1 MIIKTLNDEKFEQI
15 ENIRQQYEYKMSYYV
30 QAEKKLS
37 EDLVEA
43 KDSLHKL
50 SIELEEESVKRAELE
65 QELNQRGNGYEEEV
79 TLRLHYE
86 GRLNRLYAQYR
97 GLMTTLENLHDD
109 IKSYKTQVDEKVDV
123 INIQRREIYDLN
135 FKNQELDRNLKE
147 SEEKQRHIKNVNARL
162 DQKLNAAYDQNE
174 ELKETGS
181 KLKQQIVSLKTE
193 LAAKDYEIEHLQHEI
208 KHKTEEAA
216 TIKSLYENVK
226 LESEKN
232 YKMMKEI
239 EISFSSYKA
248 RNSYYEQ
255 EYFRLKEIE
264 ENVRHEWEQLKL
276 KYESVQQALF
286 ESDQKKDTY
295 YIELSEKIH
304 EFEETR
310 AQLKFSCDK
319 IDELSRNRRI
329 LEEKIANQ
337 KGIIEE
343 HEKSLQIYQ
352 DELKAS
358 REECEGLKMKII
370 DLEAD
375 MSILEIKRDSDIKQ
389 HETNRDA
396 YIEKVYK
403 VTELLNVEQGLRE
416 RWINKYQTELKNHA
430 DTMEKANELAKE
442 KEDLEI
448 QNKMISSKLAEV
460 AKKVSQLESELSQ
473 SNINNSVLQAKMM
486 EAQRNIATLKLIM
499 NRAGD
504 EYKKKERYA
513 NDEISNLREE
523 VHQDM
528 RTIEMRCEEIWQQ
541 AHTNLIKFQQSQL
554 ENARLNE
561 ILNSKDKQISKHLN
575 TIEWLRREY
584 ERKACLFEQASC
596 NIETLIKL
604 YNDKSANC
612 EELNNELTTVNKQVS
627 ILKSKIPPELMHL
640 DKPYMKLQRRIKDLE
655 CILDGANIP
664 DKEDFSQMYIY
675 SDPKLDAIAQTDLG
689 MGLFDKIAKS
699 GVSSSNFKL
708 SKPNTPGTNR
718 SRGSVRLD
726 SKSFFGFDEAAIE
739 LLENEQLGSMRS
751 DELRRKSREGNRR
764 SMKSSSPHDS
774 LIEEKGL
781 RINPNDDIRTILA
794 KTPNKYIQK
803 VRDKALENITG
814 VTPSGIKRQVRPDSS
829 MDESLLKSGR
839 ETRTPFDKRHT
850 VRQTPDEFMYHAFSH
865 AYHNGLIPE
874 ELIFEAFRKGIRTGK
889 IPEDVLTNHKNHDI
903 KEQPILEQRSASPP
917 LNLHSRVGAPDG
929 IFVDTRNNQKSGHRL
944 SDDSQEGSVL
954 SPLNLRSVYHPPIIT
969 VRPSSCIEYEGLP
982 RVKVSRKAPATT
994 THFREATTIPEIK
1007 RFINQA
1013 NSRKKNNFNFM

>member
-15 ENIRQQYEYKMSYYV
+15 ENIRQQYEYKMNYYV

-37 EDLVEA
+37 EDLADA

-97 GLMTTLENLHDD
+97 GLMTTLENLHED

-123 INIQRREIYDLN
+123 INLQRREIYDLN

-174 ELKETGS
+174 DLKETGS

-193 LAAKDYEIEHLQHEI
+193 IAAKDYEIEHLQHEI
-208 KHKTEEAA
+208 KHKTEEAS
-216 TIKSLYENVK
+216 TTKSLYENVK
-226 LESEKN
+226 VESEKN

-264 ENVRHEWEQLKL
+264 ESVRNEWEQLKL
-276 KYESVQQALF
+276 KHDSVQQALL
-286 ESDQKKDTY
+286 ESDHKKDTY

-304 EFEETR
+304 DFEETR

-319 IDELSRNRRI
+319 VDELSRNRRI

-343 HEKSLQIYQ
+343 HEKSLQVYQ

-375 MSILEIKRDSDIKQ
+375 INILEIKRDSDIKQ

-416 RWINKYQTELKNHA
+416 RWINKFETEVKNHA
-430 DTMEKANELAKE
+430 ETRETANKLANE
-442 KEDLEI
+442 KEDMEI
-448 QNKMISSKLAEV
+448 QNKTMSSKLGEV
-460 AKKVSQLESELSQ
+460 AKKVSNLESELSKA
-473 SNINNSVLQAKMM
+473 NINNSLLQAKIM

-499 NRAGD
+499 NRAGE

-513 NDEISNLREE
+513 NDEISNFKEE
-523 VHQDM
+523 VQQEL
-528 RTIEMRCEEIWQQ
+528 RNIEMRCEEVWQQ
-541 AHTNLIKFQQSQL
+541 AHSNLLKFQQMQV
-554 ENARLNE
+554 ENVSLNE
-561 ILNSKDKQISKHLN
+561 VLNSKDKQISRYLK
-575 TIEWLRREY
+575 TIDWLRGEY

-596 NIETLIKL
+596 NIETLTKL

-612 EELNNELTTVNKQVS
+612 EELTSELSNAFKQIS
-627 ILKSKIPPELMHL
+627 ILKSKIPPDLMHL

-655 CILDGANIP
+655 CMLDGTIIP

-675 SDPKLDAIAQTDLG
+675 FEPKLDAFAQTDLG

-726 SKSFFGFDEAAIE
+726 SKSFFGFDEAAME
-739 LLENEQLGSMRS
+739 LLENEPLGSMRS
-751 DELRRKSREGNRR
+751 GDLRKSREGNRR
-764 SMKSSSPHDS
+764 NIKSSSPHDS
-774 LIEEKGL
+774 VIEEKGI

-814 VTPSGIKRQVRPDSS
+814 ATPSGIKRQIRPDSS

-889 IPEDVLTNHKNHDI
+889 IPEDVLTSHKNHDI
-903 KEQPILEQRSASPP
+903 KEQPILEQRSSSPP
-917 LNLHSRVGAPDG
+917 ANPQSRVGAPDG

-954 SPLNLRSVYHPPIIT
+954 SPVNLRSVYHPPIIT
-969 VRPSSCIEYEGLP
+969 IRPSSCIEYEGLP